1 MYTRGKH
8 NNPREM
14 WRGLTIRLLSV
25 TSVQLYESHGRDTN
39 KNKILVKKYLA
50 KQAMIIMVV
59 VVVVVVMVIII
70 IIIIIIISSSS
81 SSSSSSIYN
90 CIPETNHVS
99 RVYTIDAV
107 L

>member
-14 WRGLTIRLLSV
+14 WKGLTTRLLSV
-25 TSVQLYESHGRDTN
+25 TSVQLYESRGRQTN

-50 KQAMIIMVV
+50 KQAMIMMVV
-59 VVVVVVMVIII
+59 VVVVVVVIN
-70 IIIIIIISSSS
+70 ISSSS
-81 SSSSSSIYN
+81 SSS
-90 CIPETNHVS
+90 IPETNHIS

>member
-1 MYTRGKH
+1 MYTRGKQ

-50 KQAMIIMVV
+50 KQAMIMMVM
-59 VVVVVVMVIII
+59 VVVVMVIII
-70 IIIIIIISSSS
+70 IIISS

-90 CIPETNHVS
+90 CIPETNHIS
-99 RVYTIDAV
+99 KVYTIDAV